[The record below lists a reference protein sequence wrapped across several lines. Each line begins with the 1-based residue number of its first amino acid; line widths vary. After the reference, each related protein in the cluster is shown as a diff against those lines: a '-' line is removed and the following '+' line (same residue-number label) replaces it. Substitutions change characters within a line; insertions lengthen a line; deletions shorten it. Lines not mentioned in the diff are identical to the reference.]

1 MQDKR
6 RKRGEGRGGGKEE
19 KENKRERGPEGIQM
33 EKRKLGKPRERKKRE
48 GNKARP
54 VGGEEQFSGLLVA
67 LPPLLS
73 IFCCFFFLR
82 RMEGRKS
89 RGVGAGAERGVE
101 NGRVKGWKGVEERKQ
116 KDKRR
121 HFSITCPAHKNEIR
135 KYQFW

>member
-54 VGGEEQFSGLLVA
+54 VGGEEQFSVLLFS
-67 LPPLLS
+67 LPPLFS
-73 IFCCFFFLR
+73 IFCFFFFFCGGWK
-82 RMEGRKS
+82 EGR
-89 RGVGAGAERGVE
+89 AGELERGRSVE
-101 NGRVKGWKGVEERKQ
+101 LRTVG
-116 KDKRR
+116 
-121 HFSITCPAHKNEIR
+121 
-135 KYQFW
+135 